1 MSRMRPGMVKNLVT
15 GGSGFLGSHLVNKLL
30 ERGETVRVLVRPT
43 SDISHLNSLG
53 VELVIGDM
61 SDIQS
66 LRTAIEGV
74 ERVYH
79 VAALVAYWGPW
90 EAFYAANVTGVHNIL
105 ELAREAR
112 IDRFIH
118 ISTTDVYGHPDYPAD
133 ETAPYRFRGWP
144 YGDTKIEGE
153 QLVWAYYRQY
163 DLPVTIVRPA
173 SIYGPRSISLVQE
186 IVEFLKG
193 GGMIHVGS
201 GRKPAGLAYVA
212 NVVNAIV
219 RAAESEN
226 SKGQAYNVSDGSDI
240 TWRQYVNRLA
250 EIVGVPHPRIVLP
263 YRMAYLSG
271 WALEKAYGALHI
283 KSRPLMTRMTA
294 ELFGTN
300 QGFSVNKARRDLG
313 YEPEID
319 FDEGMCSVAMWLHQ
333 IDHS

>member
-1 MSRMRPGMVKNLVT
+1 MVKNLVT
-15 GGSGFLGSHLVNKLL
+15 GGSGFLGSHLVNELL

-43 SDISHLNSLG
+43 SKVSHLNSLG
-53 VELVIGDM
+53 VELVIGDT
-61 SDIQS
+61 SDIKS

-79 VAALVAYWGPW
+79 VAALVADWGPW
-90 EAFYAANVTGVHNIL
+90 EAFYAANVTGVHNLL

-112 IDRFIH
+112 VDKFIH

-201 GRKPAGLAYVA
+201 GNKPAGLAHVA

-219 RAAESEN
+219 RAAESEI

-263 YRMAYLSG
+263 YRMAYLIG
-271 WALEKAYGALHI
+271 WAFEKAYGALHI
-283 KSRPLMTRMTA
+283 KNRPLMTRMTA
-294 ELFGTN
+294 ALFGTN
-300 QGFSVNKARRDLG
+300 QGFSVNKARRELG

-319 FDEGMCSVAMWLHQ
+319 FDEGMRSVAMWLHQ
-333 IDHS
+333 IDHI